1 MFSLSSRTITRSE
14 RKDWVTWEL
23 DSMSV
28 SKSEWNF
35 FVVIYLEDGAYILFS
50 FKHNQGIIYSE
61 NPW

>member
-1 MFSLSSRTITRSE
+1 
-14 RKDWVTWEL
+14 
-23 DSMSV
+23 MSV

-61 NPW
+61 NPWNAEENF